1 MKRKIIINEI
11 ECNIKVVNDNLLD
24 DGLLLLNYTTEEWKR
39 FFKEKFNIKRYEE
52 IGYPKYGQYARMF
65 FS

>member
-1 MKRKIIINEI
+1 M
-11 ECNIKVVNDNLLD
+11 VNDNLLD

-39 FFKEKFNIKRYEE
+39 FFKKKFNIKRYEE
-52 IGYPKYGQYARMF
+52 IGYPKYGQYARIF